1 MGGGQVEEVTLVPG
15 VNISQIA
22 YCDAANFL
30 PREGD
35 LEIKRN
41 SNNSRPF
48 SIRRQDFEPTHSN
61 VCTTSDDMLQAVARG
76 QRRWDEKN
84 LTLLQKEQHPSSF
97 IPHQCSIPYYPPDQV
112 CEVLDR
118 FFHVIIQGDLL
129 SRHLQCGLLMSLRGD
144 FVRGSSV
151 SSRKQ
156 EMNKCLCDA
165 QFSKNHRCRL
175 NDYKLYNRFQSHQL
189 GLCPNFNPNL
199 DDSSQ
204 QSQQPQPQPAR
215 EPFKS
220 VFNINRLKRVVY
232 KFHGVNCTFP
242 DSQGILVIV
251 QRGIHMKF
259 DGATTNYSWIGR
271 PIGADKKS
279 IYRRTRSVMTI
290 TRQPLESS
298 RQGEFRSGGSIFL

>member
-1 MGGGQVEEVTLVPG
+1 MVPG
-15 VNISQIA
+15 INISQIA

-30 PREGD
+30 PQKGV

-41 SNNSRPF
+41 SNNSCFF
-48 SIRRQDFEPTHSN
+48 SICKQDFEPTHSN
-61 VCTTSDDMLQAVARG
+61 VCTTSDDMLQAIARG
-76 QRRWDEKN
+76 QRRWDAKN
-84 LTLLQKEQHPSSF
+84 LTLLQKEQYPSSF

-112 CEVLDR
+112 CEVLNR
-118 FFHVIIQGDLL
+118 FSHVIIQGDSL
-129 SRHLQCGLLMSLRGD
+129 SRHLQGGLLMSLRGD
-144 FVRGSSV
+144 FVRGSIV
-151 SSRKQ
+151 SSRNK
-156 EMNKCLCDA
+156 EMDKCLCDA
-165 QFSKNHRCRL
+165 QFSEDRRCRHRP
-175 NDYKLYNRFQSHQL
+175 NDYTLYNRFQPHQL

-199 DDSSQ
+199 NDGSQ

-298 RQGEFRSGGSIFL
+298 RQGEFRSAGSIFL